1 MLYKDK
7 RIFSF
12 YVNIS
17 TTKTITYSQIL
28 KIFEKKL
35 LMFDGEKGVICYV
48 EATVDS
54 KLDDGYSRIFLVLI
68 GDNEED
74 IKKQYYSVNNILK
87 SFIS

>member
-1 MLYKDK
+1 
-7 RIFSF
+7 
-12 YVNIS
+12 
-17 TTKTITYSQIL
+17 
-28 KIFEKKL
+28 
-35 LMFDGEKGVICYV
+35 MFDGEKGVICYV

-54 KLDDGYSRIFLVLI
+54 KLADGYSRIFLVLI